1 MLSFRNFIK
10 VTPQKV
16 RRLHVGRCFAKVSNL
31 ANNNFE
37 SKIKQDLK
45 KKKKKQKDDV
55 SIFITCYN
63 DVENYHLYSRQQ
75 QKRNQN
81 TKKDRLKKEQ
91 KEENFEFKV
100 QDSLYC
106 Q

>member
-16 RRLHVGRCFAKVSNL
+16 RSLHVGRCFAKVSNL
-31 ANNNFE
+31 AKNNFE
-37 SKIKQDLK
+37 SKIKEDLK

-63 DVENYHLYSRQQ
+63 DVESYHQYYRQQ
-75 QKRNQN
+75 QKTKQL
-81 TKKDRLKKEQ
+81 TKKDRLKREQ

-106 Q
+106 K